1 MKIAVR
7 LLLAVAV
14 LSLAAAASQAEPRQ
28 IVQGTQIK
36 IKLLTD
42 ISTSTSRNGDGF
54 IAVTTEPVMLGDQ
67 LLLPAGTRIRGIVT
81 SISRARHF
89 PLLRGEAYMNLAF
102 RSVEIDSRLI
112 PVQMSILAIQKP
124 SNEGEGS
131 RRKDVD
137 VTEGQMLQ
145 EKHDIKGDIIAGT
158 IGTGGAT
165 VIGKTR
171 QPRRRWIRYR
181 PGRKR
186 NLRCAAQGQGS
197 HFAGGYRNA
206 DTYGQHRYSAGSQRV
221 GRFGHR
227 QFLTASKAAGKKD
240 RAKSGFTL
248 RATAI
253 SGTPLVFWKV
263 RVRLSL
269 LRSARCGVR
278 CALR

>member
-7 LLLAVAV
+7 LLLAAAV

-42 ISTSTSRNGDGF
+42 ISTSISRNGDGF

-131 RRKDVD
+131 RRKDVE

-165 VIGKTR
+165 VIGKIASHAAAGFGIGLAGSAIYVVQR
-171 QPRRRWIRYR
+171 K
-181 PGRKR
+181 GREVT
-186 NLRCAAQGQGS
+186 LP
-197 HFAGGYRNA
+197 A
-206 DTYGQHRYSAGSQRV
+206 DTGMLMRMDNTVTVPGVSVSAGSV
-221 GRFGHR
+221 TGSF
-227 QFLTASKAAGKKD
+227 
-240 RAKSGFTL
+240 
-248 RATAI
+248 
-253 SGTPLVFWKV
+253 
-263 RVRLSL
+263 
-269 LRSARCGVR
+269 
-278 CALR
+278 